1 MGSAHHSKNDWW
13 VVTKL
18 RFTRYLNATLEN
30 ALFILRAEHLCGSD
44 FVLQFGIDLVNVHL
58 RC

>member
-13 VVTKL
+13 VVTTL
-18 RFTRYLNATLEN
+18 QFTRYLNATLEN
-30 ALFILRAEHLCGSD
+30 ALFILRAENLCGSD